1 MVLGPPPTRW
11 AGTAHDHLGTPHVTQ
26 HPKGIIMEEH
36 PTTERALG
44 DVVLRV
50 EGLTKSF
57 GGVDA
62 LTEFDLTVRA
72 GEVIAL
78 VGDNGAGKSTFIK
91 CLAGVHAPT
100 SGHASL
106 GEQDI
111 TSMTGP
117 AEARY
122 FGIET
127 VHQDTGLVNVLPLGD
142 NFFLGRELFH
152 TNPLLRALGVLDREK
167 MYRIAL
173 ESITSIGAKLTG
185 SPRKQVGM
193 FSGGQRASILIGRA
207 SHFGSKLL
215 LLDEPTAALGVE
227 QSAAVLEI
235 VSKAARKGLPIIM
248 ISHNMEEV
256 FAVADRVVVLRLGR
270 LAADL
275 RIGETTQDEVVG
287 YLTGAIRAVAA

>member
-1 MVLGPPPTRW
+1 MVDTDTNNPSR
-11 AGTAHDHLGTPHVTQ
+11 
-26 HPKGIIMEEH
+26 
-36 PTTERALG
+36 G

-62 LTEFDLTVRA
+62 LTDFDLTVRA
-72 GEVIAL
+72 GEVVAL

-91 CLAGVHAPT
+91 CIAGVHAPT
-100 SGHASL
+100 SGQAFL
-106 GEQDI
+106 LDRDI
-111 TSMTGP
+111 TRMSGP
-117 AEARY
+117 AEARNI
-122 FGIET
+122 GIET
-127 VHQDTGLVNVLPLGD
+127 VHQDTGLVDVLPLGD

-152 TNPLLRALGVLDREK
+152 RNPLLRALGVLDRKE
-167 MYRIAL
+167 MYRIAHA
-173 ESITSIGAKLTG
+173 SITEIGAKLTG

-207 SHFGSKLL
+207 SHFGSKIL

-235 VSKAARKGLPIIM
+235 VRNTAKKNMPIIM

-256 FAVADRVVVLRLGR
+256 FAVADRIVVLRLGR

-275 RIGETTQDEVVG
+275 RAEEATHDEVVG
-287 YLTGAIRAVAA
+287 YITGAIRGVAA

>member
-1 MVLGPPPTRW
+1 MAHGPPPTRW
-11 AGTAHDHLGTPHVTQ
+11 AGRTHDDMFAPHVTQ
-26 HPKGIIMEEH
+26 RPEGTTMDEH
-36 PTTERALG
+36 PTTEHALG

-62 LTEFDLTVRA
+62 LSDFDLTVRA

-91 CLAGVHAPT
+91 CIAGVHAPT
-100 SGHASL
+100 GGHASL
-106 GEQDI
+106 GDQDI
-111 TSMTGP
+111 TRMSGP
-117 AEARY
+117 AEARA

-152 TNPLLRALGVLDREK
+152 TNPLLRALGVMNRKE

-173 ESITSIGAKLTG
+173 ASITSIGAKLTG

-235 VSKAARKGLPIIM
+235 VSNTARKGLPIIM
-248 ISHNMEEV
+248 ISHNMEQV

-275 RIGETTQDEVVG
+275 RISETTQDEVVG
-287 YLTGAIRAVAA
+287 YITGAIRTAAA

>member
-1 MVLGPPPTRW
+1 MN
-11 AGTAHDHLGTPHVTQ
+11 DHR
-26 HPKGIIMEEH
+26 
-36 PTTERALG
+36 TTEHAPG

-50 EGLTKSF
+50 EGLTKNF

-62 LTEFDLTVRA
+62 LTDFDLTVRA

-78 VGDNGAGKSTFIK
+78 VGDNGAGKSTLIK
-91 CLAGVHAPT
+91 CISGVHAPT
-100 SGHASL
+100 AGQALLL
-106 GEQDI
+106 GQDI
-111 TSMTGP
+111 TKLSGP
-117 AEARY
+117 AEARD

-142 NFFLGRELFH
+142 NFFLGREMFH
-152 TNPLLRALGVLDREK
+152 KNTLLRLIGVVDRKE

-173 ESITSIGAKLTG
+173 ESITDIGAKLTG
-185 SPRKQVGM
+185 SPRKPVGM

-227 QSAAVLEI
+227 QSAAVLQI
-235 VSKAARKGLPIIM
+235 VTNTARKGLPIIM

-275 RIGETTQDEVVG
+275 RISETTQDEVVG
-287 YLTGAIRAVAA
+287 YITGAIRAVAA

>member
-1 MVLGPPPTRW
+1 MFHRISLE
-11 AGTAHDHLGTPHVTQ
+11 GTAMDDSR
-26 HPKGIIMEEH
+26 
-36 PTTERALG
+36 TTERTLG

-62 LTEFDLTVRA
+62 LSDFDLTIRA
-72 GEVIAL
+72 GEVVAL

-91 CLAGVHAPT
+91 CIAGVHTPT

-106 GEQDI
+106 LDRDI
-111 TSMTGP
+111 TRMSGP
-117 AEARY
+117 AEARDI
-122 FGIET
+122 GIET

-152 TNPLLRALGVLDREK
+152 KNRLLRLLGVLDRKE
-167 MYRIAL
+167 MYRVAL
-173 ESITSIGAKLTG
+173 ASISEIGAKLTG

-227 QSAAVLEI
+227 QSAAVLDI
-235 VSKAARKGLPIIM
+235 VRNTARKGLPIIM

-275 RIGETTQDEVVG
+275 RISETTQDEVVG
-287 YLTGAIRAVAA
+287 YITGTRRAAAA